1 MNKSKSV
8 LQNIRS
14 KTESKDFEQLK
25 EFSSTPNLISNTY
38 DNLAGEDKL
47 QKFAKQV
54 KIVFFFTKNI
64 LRLKKIFL

>member
-14 KTESKDFEQLK
+14 KTESKDFQQLK

-54 KIVFFFTKNI
+54 KIV
-64 LRLKKIFL
+64 IFLQRIY